1 MSHAEFIALC
11 ESYDTL
17 TDDGRDEALAE
28 IMCYVL
34 QYSEALAHR
43 SAEKYR
49 KQFDRFATEDDY
61 EGYLSSRQGW

>member
-17 TDDGRDEALAE
+17 TEEGKAEAHAE

-34 QYSEALAHR
+34 QYAESLANR

-49 KQFDRFATEDDY
+49 TSLDRFATEDDY